1 MFLSEMGPPQYRGA
15 LNNMFQ
21 LATSCGILLAQ
32 LINFGVKDIGPY
44 KWRVSLA
51 IAGALP
57 SSLWHAGTPARTQ
70 QCNCASRVGCSS
82 SLPRSEDADTT
93 SRRQLGCFYVQ

>member
-1 MFLSEMGPPQYRGA
+1 MQAVPVFLSEMGPPQYRGA

-44 KWRVSLA
+44 QWRVSLA
-51 IAGALP
+51 IAGAYL
-57 SSLWHAGTPARTQ
+57 
-70 QCNCASRVGCSS
+70 C
-82 SLPRSEDADTT
+82 
-93 SRRQLGCFYVQ
+93 

>member
-44 KWRVSLA
+44 QWRVSLA
-51 IAGALP
+51 IAGAP
-57 SSLWHAGTPARTQ
+57 CR
-70 QCNCASRVGCSS
+70 
-82 SLPRSEDADTT
+82 
-93 SRRQLGCFYVQ
+93 

>member
-1 MFLSEMGPPQYRGA
+1 MFLSEMGPPRYRGA

-32 LINFGVKDIGPY
+32 LINYAVRNLGDY

-51 IAGALP
+51 VAGARL
-57 SSLWHAGTPARTQ
+57 S
-70 QCNCASRVGCSS
+70 
-82 SLPRSEDADTT
+82 
-93 SRRQLGCFYVQ
+93 CFLHVAPCKSTFS